1 MRAAEKDPAEQEEL
15 GTQRERECVEEEP
28 RIDMTPGAE
37 INVQDQNG
45 YLLLRLNRYN
55 LIFCETDAWCIKR
68 PLWNYRYGHLLCDPF
83 LLILSGLSLE
93 TTEDISNKG
102 NIILR
107 TGGIAS
113 EEAEKY
119 SRS

>member
-45 YLLLRLNRYN
+45 YLLLRLNGYKF
-55 LIFCETDAWCIKR
+55 LYFVKLMLGVLKD
-68 PLWNYRYGHLLCDPF
+68 LCGTIGMVICCV
-83 LLILSGLSLE
+83 ILF
-93 TTEDISNKG
+93 
-102 NIILR
+102 
-107 TGGIAS
+107 
-113 EEAEKY
+113 Y
-119 SRS
+119 